1 MDLLAGLGTIL
12 PEDRVVSDG
21 DELERH
27 GGGVFTYHAP
37 VHPDAVVYPESR
49 DEVVGVLRFANEH
62 LIPIV
67 PFGKGSSLE
76 AHTLPVHGGISL
88 DLGRMDRILEVR
100 PDDFIAR
107 VQPGLTHGALNVAL
121 AEHGLLFP
129 VDPGWDAS
137 LGGMAG
143 TNASGTNAVKYGV
156 MRDQVLGAEVV
167 LADGTV
173 MRTGGMAMKSSA
185 GYDLTGLFVGS
196 EGTLGVFTELIL
208 RLYPLPGWTV
218 AARAVFPDIE
228 AAGRAAVAMI
238 RTGMRIGR
246 VELVDARTIDAV
258 NTYKGTDY
266 AAAPTLFLEFSG
278 SKASVESD
286 VEVARETSA
295 SEGCSSF
302 EFEADEEA
310 CEKLWEARHDAA
322 LAISDLYP
330 GMGMMATDVCVPI
343 SDLPGALRHARD
355 IIESRGLD
363 GAILGHV
370 GDGNYHAVFP
380 VDTGDEADQERAEA
394 VNEEILDYAL
404 ERGGTCTGEHGIGLG
419 KTEHLQKEHGDSLPF
434 MREIK
439 RIADPNGIMN
449 PGKVF
454 GGE

>member
-12 PEDRVVSDG
+12 PEDRVVSGG
-21 DELERH
+21 DDLERH

-394 VNEEILDYAL
+394 VNEEIVDYAL

>member
-37 VHPDAVVYPESR
+37 VQPDAVVYPENR

-62 LIPIV
+62 RIPIV

-76 AHTLPVHGGISL
+76 AHTLTVHGGISL

-156 MRDQVLGAEVV
+156 MRDQVLGAEAV

-185 GYDLTGLFVGS
+185 GYDLTGLLVGS
-196 EGTLGVFTELIL
+196 EGNLGVFTELIL
-208 RLYPLPGWTV
+208 RIYPLPGWTV
-218 AARAVFPDIE
+218 AERAASPAME
-228 AAGRAAVAMI
+228 TAGRAAVAMI

-246 VELVDARTIDAV
+246 VELVDARTTDAV

-278 SKASVESD
+278 SKASVESN

-295 SEGCSSF
+295 SNGCSSF
-302 EFEADEEA
+302 EFEADEQA
-310 CEKLWEARHDAA
+310 REKLWEAR
-322 LAISDLYP
+322 
-330 GMGMMATDVCVPI
+330 
-343 SDLPGALRHARD
+343 
-355 IIESRGLD
+355 
-363 GAILGHV
+363 
-370 GDGNYHAVFP
+370 
-380 VDTGDEADQERAEA
+380 
-394 VNEEILDYAL
+394 
-404 ERGGTCTGEHGIGLG
+404 
-419 KTEHLQKEHGDSLPF
+419 
-434 MREIK
+434 
-439 RIADPNGIMN
+439 
-449 PGKVF
+449 
-454 GGE
+454 